1 VPYRSDAPEALAV
14 ASGQEWDVIYVD
26 GGHDYEVAKQDI
38 YTYSSFVKV
47 GGFLIV
53 DDCANRYNMPDGYFK
68 GIETVSRAVDELL
81 PNDYFCE
88 LFSVVHIRV
97 FKRIK

>member
-1 VPYRSDAPEALAV
+1 MPE
-14 ASGQEWDVIYVD
+14 
-26 GGHDYEVAKQDI
+26 
-38 YTYSSFVKV
+38 
-47 GGFLIV
+47 
-53 DDCANRYNMPDGYFK
+53 GYFK
-68 GIETVSRAVDELL
+68 GIEPVSRAVDELL